1 MGPRRT
7 ALYKVVGAGGSR
19 YEVHRELYS
28 HRQTLIPIS
37 KRARSQRREAAT
49 VITVIPSPL
58 HCITVSTA
66 SPLFTDRRC
75 PCAAY
80 IDEPDGGYWILH
92 PCGLKFGT
100 LPFLSLSLYRPFYM
114 S

>member
-1 MGPRRT
+1 M
-7 ALYKVVGAGGSR
+7 SR
-19 YEVHRELYS
+19 KP

-37 KRARSQRREAAT
+37 KRVRSQRREAAT
-49 VITVIPSPL
+49 VITVILSPL

-80 IDEPDGGYWILH
+80 IDEPDGGYWILQ
-92 PCGLKFGT
+92 PRGLRFGT
-100 LPFLSLSLYRPFYM
+100 FPFLSLSLCRPFYM